1 VRATSETY
9 SESDLLRI
17 GSHYEF
23 EPRNGV
29 AANGEQGWL
38 TPTWDS
44 GAATHELSDMAYA
57 TYKFHIPGY
66 DRDARLI
73 LDWSASDDANTFV
86 ALANWDHNNWDWY
99 FKFDDFT
106 LPNNNMEPYINSSG
120 DMLVVVAVL
129 GTDTVKL
136 NNIHVGS
143 YPPDAVLNVDA
154 TYGNL
159 PLSITLDASAST
171 DPDGGPL
178 TFEFDAD
185 GDGSYDSGP
194 PSATTTFPWQYNLRG
209 GYDATVRVTN
219 TANAHS
225 YATLTVYGVAE
236 WVHSWGGS
244 AEEYFNDV
252 ASGPDGM
259 LYAVGETKDGKA
271 LISKWSPAGDLLW
284 LERWAVFDQVR
295 AKAAEIDSDGN
306 LVVAGTRD
314 VGGVRSFTLQ
324 KWSPNGAFIWSYQY
338 GAADNVSVG
347 SLQLDGNDIY
357 LAGNS
362 DEVGSDSDVVL
373 MKFDTDGNIVWQR
386 YRDSGG
392 NDQVD
397 SMTRI
402 VNATGLLGM
411 SVLYTSDYGTDW
423 NLLRSEFGLNGS
435 VTSERQLG
443 SAAQPKVTGRMLRSY
458 NLLTGTVAYY
468 VTGLI
473 DTGNGDEVFV
483 SRTDGSGANV
493 WSHVFTGLN
502 DIDPNSIC
510 LTTDSQLLV
519 SGSKV
524 GTARAWSMTLNP
536 ADGTCDWSEYWTPS
550 GGSSGYAS
558 TQRTSDLGLFYCGF
572 MHDTN
577 YTYSELP
584 TQLTDLNLSWTSHS
598 NSGEDP
604 GLTQTLSLGSYSN
617 VASQGV
623 LDSGGGGDDAMV
635 WLKPQL

>member
-1 VRATSETY
+1 
-9 SESDLLRI
+9 
-17 GSHYEF
+17 
-23 EPRNGV
+23 
-29 AANGEQGWL
+29 
-38 TPTWDS
+38 
-44 GAATHELSDMAYA
+44 
-57 TYKFHIPGY
+57 
-66 DRDARLI
+66 
-73 LDWSASDDANTFV
+73 
-86 ALANWDHNNWDWY
+86 
-99 FKFDDFT
+99 
-106 LPNNNMEPYINSSG
+106 
-120 DMLVVVAVL
+120 
-129 GTDTVKL
+129 
-136 NNIHVGS
+136 
-143 YPPDAVLNVDA
+143 
-154 TYGNL
+154 
-159 PLSITLDASAST
+159 
-171 DPDGGPL
+171 
-178 TFEFDAD
+178 
-185 GDGSYDSGP
+185 
-194 PSATTTFPWQYNLRG
+194 
-209 GYDATVRVTN
+209 
-219 TANAHS
+219 
-225 YATLTVYGVAE
+225 
-236 WVHSWGGS
+236 
-244 AEEYFNDV
+244 
-252 ASGPDGM
+252 M